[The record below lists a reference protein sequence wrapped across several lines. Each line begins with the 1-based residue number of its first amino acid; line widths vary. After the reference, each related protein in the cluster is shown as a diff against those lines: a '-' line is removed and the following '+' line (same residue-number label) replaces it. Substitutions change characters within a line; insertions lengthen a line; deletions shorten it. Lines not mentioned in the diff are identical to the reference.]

1 MQGSDLRVVVVVVV
15 VVVEVVVVG
24 VVEVV
29 VVLGVVMLGSLLW
42 MRLFGRE
49 AVREKDRM
57 VKRRSCMLSWWLSCF
72 SDSNL

>member
-29 VVLGVVMLGSLLW
+29 VVLGVVMFGSLLW

>member
-1 MQGSDLRVVVVVVV
+1 MQGSDLRVVAVVVV

-49 AVREKDRM
+49 AVREKDRK

-72 SDSNL
+72 SNSNL